1 MPIKIVGNFSPNIV
15 KLHIAGRSLEAFA
28 DICTGL
34 GITGRA
40 YYTKDVP
47 ECYEYGKYDL
57 NITVEFYS
65 SFYNPKSE
73 GDLLNDA
80 LKVAQECCKEHLT
93 TTFHIETK
101 YSITTYN
108 YVRD

>member
-1 MPIKIVGNFSPNIV
+1 MPIKIVGNFSPNVV
-15 KLHIAGRSLEAFA
+15 KLHIGVRELLTVIEL
-28 DICTGL
+28 CRKL
-34 GITGRA
+34 NITGRA
-40 YYTKDVP
+40 YYNKDATA
-47 ECYEYGKYDL
+47 YSEYGYDL
-57 NITVEFYS
+57 DTTVEFYS

-80 LKVAQECCKEHLT
+80 LKVAQECCKEQLT